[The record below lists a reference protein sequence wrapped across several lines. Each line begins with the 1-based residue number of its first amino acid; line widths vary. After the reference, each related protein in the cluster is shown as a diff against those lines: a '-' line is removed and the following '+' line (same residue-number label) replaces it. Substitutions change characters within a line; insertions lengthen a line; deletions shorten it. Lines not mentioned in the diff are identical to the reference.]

1 MVRVGSVHSLSEY
14 GKPSMKLARIGI
26 QGDEMPAIALPDGT
40 VRSLASVV
48 DDISGA
54 ALSPANINALQRL
67 DVASLPIISPPYRYG
82 PCVGAVSQLICVG
95 LNYADHA
102 AEAGLDLPEEPIL
115 FMKSPSAICGPNDDI
130 IIPRNADKVDWE
142 VELGIVIGSRCSYV
156 DEQEARKHVAG
167 YCIVNDIS
175 EREFQLEGTGQWVK
189 GKSADTFGP
198 IGPWMVTRDELPND
212 DGLDIWLNVN
222 NEEMQRS
229 NTNQMIFGV
238 AQLVSYISGYMTLMP
253 GDIISTGTPYG
264 VGLGLTP
271 QRYLQVGDRMKLGID
286 GLGVQTQTAI
296 AWRNQ

>member
-1 MVRVGSVHSLSEY
+1 
-14 GKPSMKLARIGI
+14 MKLARIGI